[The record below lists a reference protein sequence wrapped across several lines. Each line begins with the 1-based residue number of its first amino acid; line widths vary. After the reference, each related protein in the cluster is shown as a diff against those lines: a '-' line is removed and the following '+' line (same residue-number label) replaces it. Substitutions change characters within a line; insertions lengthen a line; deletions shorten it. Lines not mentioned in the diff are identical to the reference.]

1 LLPYHEW
8 VNIPRHP
15 SERTF
20 EIADI
25 FLPIVLRMCA
35 FTNLHPAMMR
45 SPADGAD

>member
-15 SERTF
+15 AKRTF

-25 FLPIVLRMCA
+25 FLPDLRA
-35 FTNLHPAMMR
+35 EVA
-45 SPADGAD
+45 AAAKA